1 MRVEAALRRL
11 AGTTG
16 RREAG
21 PQGCGKGVRRP
32 RRRRAA
38 AAARASWT
46 CCPPRILTAE
56 APKLL
61 PPTTAG
67 GGSTA
72 QLTGGGAGGG
82 GGAGAGG
89 RAAHAQGGKCGA
101 RERGGERP
109 KQRRCLGVQT
119 RGLWGF
125 RFFGVGAK
133 PLFFSR
139 RPAMAS
145 PTDGPAHSARGSSSS
160 SAGEGG
166 GVAFEVGCSRN
177 SSTPPQALSTPP
189 LPTRGLHQP
198 ETEASPPLL
207 PSRPGL
213 TPAQMPGARAAP
225 RRAG

>member
-1 MRVEAALRRL
+1 MRVGAALRRL

-56 APKLL
+56 DRAAA
-61 PPTTAG
+61 TNNRRRREHSAAYRRGRWRRRRG
-67 GGSTA
+67 GGWR
-72 QLTGGGAGGG
+72 AGCARARRKMWRQGEG
-82 GGAGAGG
+82 R
-89 RAAHAQGGKCGA
+89 RAAKTA
-101 RERGGERP
+101 
-109 KQRRCLGVQT
+109 RCLGVQT

-145 PTDGPAHSARGSSSS
+145 PTDGPAHSARGSTSS

-213 TPAQMPGARAAP
+213 TPAQTPGARAAP